1 MPVPD
6 YQSFMR
12 PLLVAASDGEVWMV
26 RDLYAR
32 LASDFALSEADLAEM
47 LPSGRQAT
55 YANRIGWA
63 KTYLLKA
70 GALSSP
76 SRGTVTI
83 TDRGRNLLAQ
93 RPNTVS
99 TRDLLAFPEF
109 QQFQAGGE
117 PADSTVTVVPDAAQ
131 PTLSPE
137 EQLEALSA
145 TLDHALVKEL
155 QTQIQTVSAQQFERL
170 VVAVLVAMGYGGSA
184 RDAGM
189 AIGKSGDNGID
200 GLIKQDPLGL
210 DRVYIQAK
218 KWQNPVHSPE
228 IRTFAGSLTYHRA
241 SKGFF
246 ITTAAFSDGAMKT
259 AAQIGNIILIDGATL
274 ARLMIDYGVGVITRE
289 TYRVRRVDVE
299 YFDEL

>member
-241 SKGFF
+241 SKGVF